1 MYGFF
6 TNLFTSVGQR
16 DFGEALSVVE
26 PVISDVMNCQLTA
39 SICDEEIKGAIFQL
53 GALKSPGPDG
63 FPGFFYQT
71 YWDTMGDQVC
81 KAVKSFF
88 LGGHLLKELNQA
100 NLVLLPKVANPV
112 KLSHF
117 RPISL
122 CNFSMKIITKIL
134 ANRLKKILKGLI
146 SPNQSAFV
154 PGRLIQDNIIVA
166 HEAFHFLKLQKKGS
180 LGHMAVKLDFNKAYD
195 RVEWDFLSTLLQK
208 MGFHTVWIRW
218 VMECVTTVTF
228 SIFAN
233 GEKRASI
240 IPTRGLRQ
248 GDPLSSYLFILVA
261 DVLSKLLTRSLR
273 NNLLSGFKLARHC
286 PTLSHLFFADDVLLF
301 LKANVEECTHMLAIL
316 KIYCEAS
323 GQLVNFEKSSVQFSA
338 NTPATVSSSICN
350 AAGLSVSH
358 PNSKSLGL
366 PSFWGRSKAEAYEY
380 LIERIL
386 SKLQGWKQNLLSQ
399 AGKEI
404 LIKAVVQAIPS
415 YAMACFAFPKKFCDK
430 LNAYIR
436 NFWWRGD
443 PEGKGINWLNW
454 GHMTLPNHQGGMGFR
469 DFNSFNLALLARQV
483 NDGAAINFWDDKW
496 IPSIPGFKVL
506 SSKPTE
512 SGIQHVQD
520 VIDAHSTSWRIESLT
535 NLVSEVEVEAIRL
548 IPIAMDNSA
557 DSLVWHFEAKGEYS
571 VRSGNS
577 TALTKV
583 SRGISSP
590 PSSSFQPPKNFWKLL
605 WALKVPPKLKNFW
618 WWVCKNGL
626 ATKVNLYRR
635 RCAPSNLCPIC
646 QEFPE
651 TIEHL
656 LFGCDWVRAVWFGC
670 DLKFPIV
677 EGPSCSVLR
686 CSCNLLEQLHSVH
699 EWENLLIFVVW
710 IGWYIWKARNNL
722 VFNHHP
728 IEPSSTLYRA
738 RVVKEEFDS
747 ATAPGAVRQH
757 QSLLDCLPR
766 VADWQA
772 PSTGSF
778 KINCMWLSK
787 RVLIRLQLQY
797 FCEMIGRQ
805 HRCQAPIFAPAGRT
819 RSRKRRDS
827 EALAYN
833 PANPPITLPAI
844 HFGTKVTVASTAD
857 KIGRKPAIVEDLLA
871 NIPGVMMVQSSSS
884 SSQSKPKPKRV
895 KKAKTKATVT
905 QIDSKDTV
913 PISKLAEV
921 EKNQIPAEKR
931 LAEADASDCQP
942 SKRPRS
948 D

>member
-1 MYGFF
+1 MHVKADLEVLLAREEMFYHQRSRIRWLNFGDKNTNFFYASMIQRRQRNQILQLQTKDGTWLSSDTEVNPHMYGFS

-16 DFGEALSVVE
+16 DFGEALSVIE

-39 SICDEEIKGAIFQL
+39 LICDEEIKGAVFQL

-71 YWDTMGDQVC
+71 YWDAVGDQVC

-88 LGGHLLKELNQA
+88 LGGHLLKELNQT

-112 KLSHF
+112 KLSQF

-122 CNFSMKIITKIL
+122 CNFSIKIIIKIL
-134 ANRLKKILKGLI
+134 ANRLNFFLKGLI
-146 SPNQSAFV
+146 SLNQSAFV

-166 HEAFHFLKLQKKGS
+166 DEAFHFLKLKKKGS
-180 LGHMAVKLDFNKAYD
+180 FGHMAVKLDFNKAYD
-195 RVEWDFLSTLLQK
+195 RVEWDFLSALLQK

-248 GDPLSSYLFILVA
+248 GDPLSPYLFILVA
-261 DVLSKLLTRSLR
+261 DVLSKLLTRSLH

-286 PTLSHLFFADDVLLF
+286 PTLSHLLFVDDVLLF
-301 LKANVEECTHMLAIL
+301 LKADVEECTHMLAIL

-358 PNSKSLGL
+358 PNSKYLGL

-399 AGKEI
+399 ARKEI

-415 YAMACFAFPKKFCDK
+415 YAMA
-430 LNAYIR
+430 
-436 NFWWRGD
+436 GD

-454 GHMTLPNHQGGMGFR
+454 GHMTLPKHQGGMGFR
-469 DFNSFNLALLARQV
+469 DFNSFNLALLARQGWRLLKYP
-483 NDGAAINFWDDKW
+483 NSFCARLLKEIYFPNTSFLHAARGRRALWDDKW

-520 VIDAHSTSWRIESLT
+520 IIDAHSRSWRIESLT
-535 NLVSEVEVEAIRL
+535 NLVSEAEVEAIRL
-548 IPIAMDNSA
+548 IPIAMDNTA
-557 DSLVWHFEAKGEYS
+557 DSLVWHFESKGEYS
-571 VRSGNS
+571 VRSGYS
-577 TALTKV
+577 TASTKV
-583 SRGISSP
+583 SSGFSSP
-590 PSSSFQPPKNFWKLL
+590 PSFSFQPPKNFWKLL

-618 WWVCKNGL
+618 WRVYNNGL
-626 ATKVNLYRR
+626 TTKVNLYRR

-646 QEFPE
+646 QKFPE

-670 DLKFPIV
+670 DLRYSIV
-677 EGPSCSVLR
+677 DGPSCSVLHW
-686 CSCNLLEQLHSVH
+686 SCNLLEQLHSVH
-699 EWENLLIFVVW
+699 EWGNLLIFVVW
-710 IGWYIWKARNNL
+710 IGWYIWKDQNNL

-728 IEPSSTLYRA
+728 IEPSSTFYRA
-738 RVVKEEFDS
+738 RVANEEFDS
-747 ATAPGAVRQH
+747 ATASRALITIAAIEEERLNRERCLRRRSGSIEGHAEEILDESISLSSYSIYGGSIRSYFVQKTDAIGIISLSSLQKMTAVMR
-757 QSLLDCLPR
+757 
-766 VADWQA
+766 
-772 PSTGSF
+772 
-778 KINCMWLSK
+778 M
-787 RVLIRLQLQY
+787 
-797 FCEMIGRQ
+797 
-805 HRCQAPIFAPAGRT
+805 
-819 RSRKRRDS
+819 
-827 EALAYN
+827 LAY
-833 PANPPITLPAI
+833 
-844 HFGTKVTVASTAD
+844 GVAAD
-857 KIGRKPAIVEDLLA
+857 SVDI
-871 NIPGVMMVQSSSS
+871 
-884 SSQSKPKPKRV
+884 
-895 KKAKTKATVT
+895 
-905 QIDSKDTV
+905 
-913 PISKLAEV
+913 
-921 EKNQIPAEKR
+921 
-931 LAEADASDCQP
+931 
-942 SKRPRS
+942 
-948 D
+948 